1 MPKSM
6 TGYGR
11 ASKSFESYEI
21 TVEVRSVNHRFFE
34 FSTRISRQYSFLEDK
49 LKALFASKIN
59 RGKVETYVSINRI
72 NGTDAVVEV
81 NAELANSYIS
91 ALRNA
96 NEQLGLNDDL
106 TLSQLFRMSDVF
118 TVSKAETDEDELWS
132 LVSETASEALDSFI
146 AMRTVEG
153 ERLKND
159 ILLKLD
165 FIEDTVTH
173 IETRSPD
180 VTSEYRN
187 KLYNRLCDVLG
198 DKNIDESR
206 ILTEA
211 AIFADKTAVDEE
223 TVRLRSHVAQY
234 RDLLQLDE
242 PIGKKLDFLVQEMNR
257 EVNTTGSKCSDL
269 TITRMVVDLKSTIEK
284 IREQIQN
291 IE

>member
-11 ASKSFESYEI
+11 ASKSFEAYEI
-21 TVEVRSVNHRFFE
+21 SVEVRSVNHRFFE

-49 LKALFASKIN
+49 LKSLFASKIN

-72 NGTDAVVEV
+72 NGSDSVVEV
-81 NAELANSYIS
+81 NAELANNYIS

-118 TVSKAETDEDELWS
+118 TVSKSEVDEDELWA
-132 LVSETASEALDSFI
+132 LVSATASEALDSFI
-146 AMRTVEG
+146 EMRTVEG

-159 ILLKLD
+159 ILSKLD
-165 FIEDTVTH
+165 FIEETVTQ

-180 VTSEYRN
+180 VTKEYRT
-187 KLYNRLCDVLG
+187 KLYTRLCDVLG

-223 TVRLRSHVAQY
+223 TVRLRSHIAQY
-234 RDLLQLDE
+234 RDLLQLNE
-242 PIGKKLDFLVQEMNR
+242 PIGKKLDFLIQEMNR

>member
-11 ASKSFESYEI
+11 ASKSFDTYEI

-49 LKALFASKIN
+49 LKSLFASKIN

-72 NGTDAVVEV
+72 NGSDCVVEV
-81 NAELANSYIS
+81 NAELANNYVS

-96 NEQLGLNDDL
+96 NEQLGLKDDL

-118 TVSKAETDEDELWS
+118 TVSKSEIDEDELWS
-132 LVSETASEALDSFI
+132 LVSETANEALDSFI
-146 AMRTVEG
+146 AMRTAEG
-153 ERLKND
+153 ERLKDD
-159 ILLKLD
+159 ILSKLD
-165 FIEDTVTH
+165 FIEDTVTQ

-180 VTSEYRN
+180 VTKEYRT
-187 KLYNRLCDVLG
+187 KLYTRLCDILG

-223 TVRLRSHVAQY
+223 TVRLRSHIAQY
-234 RDLLQLDE
+234 RELLQLNE

>member
-11 ASKSFESYEI
+11 ASHSYESYEI
-21 TVEVRSVNHRFFE
+21 TVEVRAVNHRFFE
-34 FSTRISRQYSFLEDK
+34 FSCRMPRQYSFLEEK

-59 RGKVETYVSINRI
+59 RGKVETYVSINCI
-72 NGTDAVVEV
+72 DGSDASVEV
-81 NAELANSYIS
+81 NAALANSYIS
-91 ALRNA
+91 ALRTA
-96 NEQLGLNDDL
+96 NEQLNLNDDL

-118 TVSKAETDEDELWS
+118 TVSKIETDEDELWK
-132 LVSETASEALDSFI
+132 LVSEVASEALNSFI
-146 AMRTVEG
+146 DMRAIEG
-153 ERLKND
+153 EKLKND
-159 ILLKLD
+159 ILSKLD
-165 FIEDTVTH
+165 FIEDTVSK
-173 IETRSPD
+173 IEARSPD
-180 VTSEYRN
+180 VTAEYRQ
-187 KLYNRLCDVLG
+187 KLFARLTDILG

-223 TVRLRSHVAQY
+223 TVRLRSHISQY

-242 PIGKKLDFLVQEMNR
+242 PIGKKCDFLIQEMNR

>member
-21 TVEVRSVNHRFFE
+21 TVELRSVNHRFFE
-34 FSTRISRQYSFLEDK
+34 FSARIPRQYSFLEDK
-49 LKALFASKIN
+49 LKSLFASKIN
-59 RGKVETYVSINRI
+59 RGKVEAYVSINCI
-72 NGTDAVVEV
+72 DGSDAVVEV
-81 NAELANSYIS
+81 NTSLADNYIS
-91 ALRNA
+91 ALRKA
-96 NEQLGLNDDL
+96 NEQLGLKDDL
-106 TLSQLFRMSDVF
+106 TLSKLFRMSDVF
-118 TVSKAETDEDELWS
+118 TVQKVESDENELWE
-132 LVSETASEALDSFI
+132 LVSATALEALDSFI
-146 AMRTVEG
+146 AMRAVEG

-159 ILLKLD
+159 ILSKLD
-165 FIEDTVTH
+165 YIEETVEK

-180 VTSEYRN
+180 VTKEYRA
-187 KLYNRLCDVLG
+187 KLYSRLCDVLG

-223 TVRLRSHVAQY
+223 TVRLRSHISQY
-234 RDLLQLDE
+234 RDLLSLDE
-242 PIGKKLDFLVQEMNR
+242 PIGKKLDFLIQEMNR

>member
-11 ASKSFESYEI
+11 ASKSFEAYEI

-34 FSTRISRQYSFLEDK
+34 FLTRISRQYSFLEDK
-49 LKALFASKIN
+49 LKSLFASKIN

-72 NGTDAVVEV
+72 NGSDSVVEV
-81 NAELANSYIS
+81 NADLANNYIS
-91 ALRNA
+91 ALRTA

-118 TVSKAETDEDELWS
+118 TVSKSEIDEDELWA
-132 LVSETASEALDSFI
+132 LVSETAAEALDSFI
-146 AMRTVEG
+146 EMRTIEG

-159 ILLKLD
+159 ILSKLD
-165 FIEDTVTH
+165 FIEETVTQ

-180 VTSEYRN
+180 VTKEYRT
-187 KLYNRLCDVLG
+187 KLYTRLCDILG
-198 DKNIDESR
+198 DKNIDEAR

-234 RDLLQLDE
+234 RDLLQLNE

>member
-11 ASKSFESYEI
+11 ASKSFEAYEI

-49 LKALFASKIN
+49 LKSLFASKIN

-72 NGTDAVVEV
+72 NGSDSVVEV
-81 NAELANSYIS
+81 NAELANNYIS

-118 TVSKAETDEDELWS
+118 TVSKSEVDEDELWA

-146 AMRTVEG
+146 EMRTVEG

-159 ILLKLD
+159 ILSKLD
-165 FIEDTVTH
+165 FIEETVTQ

-180 VTSEYRN
+180 VTKEYRT
-187 KLYNRLCDVLG
+187 KLYTRLCDILG

-223 TVRLRSHVAQY
+223 TVRLRSHIAQY
-234 RDLLQLDE
+234 RDLLQLNE
-242 PIGKKLDFLVQEMNR
+242 PIGKKLDFLIQEMNR

>member
-11 ASKSFESYEI
+11 ASKSFEAYEI

-49 LKALFASKIN
+49 LKSLFASKIN
-59 RGKVETYVSINRI
+59 RGKVETFVSINRI
-72 NGTDAVVEV
+72 NGSDSVVEV
-81 NAELANSYIS
+81 NAELANNYIS

-118 TVSKAETDEDELWS
+118 TVSKSEVDEDELWA

-146 AMRTVEG
+146 EMRTVEG

-159 ILLKLD
+159 ILSKLD
-165 FIEDTVTH
+165 FIEETVTQ

-180 VTSEYRN
+180 VTKEYRT
-187 KLYNRLCDVLG
+187 KLYTRLCDILG

-223 TVRLRSHVAQY
+223 TVRLRSHIAQY
-234 RDLLQLDE
+234 RDLLQLNE
-242 PIGKKLDFLVQEMNR
+242 PIGKKLDFLIQEMNR

>member
-21 TVEVRSVNHRFFE
+21 TVELRSVNHRFFE
-34 FSTRISRQYSFLEDK
+34 FTPRVSRQFSFLEEK
-49 LKALFASKIN
+49 LKSLFATKIN
-59 RGKVETYVSINRI
+59 RGKVEAYVSISCI
-72 NGTDAVVEV
+72 KGSDTVVDV
-81 NAELANSYIS
+81 NAGLADNYIS
-91 ALRNA
+91 ALRKA
-96 NEQLGLNDDL
+96 NEQLGLDDDL

-118 TVSKAETDEDELWS
+118 TVSKAETDEEELWQ
-132 LVSETASEALDSFI
+132 LVSETANEALDNFLN
-146 AMRTVEG
+146 MRAVEG
-153 ERLKND
+153 ERLKID
-159 ILLKLD
+159 ILSKLD
-165 FIEDTVTH
+165 YIEETVSK
-173 IETRSPD
+173 IEERSPD
-180 VTSEYRN
+180 VTKEYRE
-187 KLYNRLCDVLG
+187 KLYTRLCDLLG

-223 TVRLRSHVAQY
+223 TVRLRSHIMQY
-234 RDLLQLDE
+234 RELLELDE
-242 PIGKKLDFLVQEMNR
+242 PIGKKLDFLIQEMNR
-257 EVNTTGSKCSDL
+257 EVNTTGSKCNDL